1 MTYAQTRDDEQLDQ
15 TNHDIDDF
23 ITRFQAHSPA
33 TRRTV
38 ILFPGGMGSKLKQAN
53 TRYVDNRPGPQTF
66 TYKTIWL
73 NAGTIFLNWAL
84 RLRMQ
89 KDAQGLDRD
98 LGNRIIVADGPVE
111 LFGAQPYDDFV
122 DWCDDKGID
131 WFILGWDW
139 RRPVGDAAQ
148 FFISR
153 FLPHF
158 RQRVIAAG
166 LADPLAKFTLIGHSA
181 GGMVVNSALR
191 TNHAILGTLDRAI
204 TVATP
209 FYGYGGQLHRW
220 YEGEE
225 LLNGPGNT
233 NKMEMKRVIAS
244 LSGCYELLYLSSST
258 FAADGAALA
267 ADEKYPLDRY
277 PCTDP
282 SLVVDADPYA
292 PGPHP
297 TDPNKV
303 RYPPATGFAKGA
315 LAQGRTVVEAL
326 VQPLPA
332 ALEAK
337 FFNIR
342 GVRTKVDT
350 VGSVTWDWLS
360 PVQFDQEP
368 VTDVSLVPGD
378 DTQPAWSARLATLPA
393 NQIITVEGPDI
404 NHMFIMNCPET
415 LAELGT
421 LLGV

>member
-1 MTYAQTRDDEQLDQ
+1 M
-15 TNHDIDDF
+15 
-23 ITRFQAHSPA
+23 
-33 TRRTV
+33 
-38 ILFPGGMGSKLKQAN
+38 
-53 TRYVDNRPGPQTF
+53 
-66 TYKTIWL
+66 
-73 NAGTIFLNWAL
+73 
-84 RLRMQ
+84 
-89 KDAQGLDRD
+89 
-98 LGNRIIVADGPVE
+98 
-111 LFGAQPYDDFV
+111 

-148 FFISR
+148 FFINR

-158 RQRVIAAG
+158 RQRVIAECEG
-166 LADPLAKFTLIGHSA
+166 ADPLAKFTLIGHSS

-191 TNHAILGTLDRAI
+191 TNHAILGTLDKAI
-204 TVATP
+204 TVGTP

-225 LLNGPGNT
+225 FLNGLGNV
-233 NKMEMKRVIAS
+233 NKMEIKRSHRLAA
-244 LSGCYELLYLSSST
+244 GLLR
-258 FAADGAALA
+258 AALH
-267 ADEKYPLDRY
+267 ERPGRTRRTRPRSRRSRSIPSTSY

-282 SLVVDADPYA
+282 FLLVDADPYDPRA
-292 PGPHP
+292 HP
-297 TDPNKV
+297 ADPNKV
-303 RYPPATGFAKGA
+303 RYPPTPITGFDKGA
-315 LAQGRTVVEAL
+315 LARGGATINAL

-332 ALEAK
+332 ALEPK